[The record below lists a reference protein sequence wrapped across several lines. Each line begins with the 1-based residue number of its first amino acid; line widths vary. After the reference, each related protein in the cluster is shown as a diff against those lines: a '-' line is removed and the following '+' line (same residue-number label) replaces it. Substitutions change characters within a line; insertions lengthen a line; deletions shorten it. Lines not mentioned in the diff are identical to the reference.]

1 MVQAVET
8 TVIDGPLKGTTTMFS
23 TTNARARFA
32 PVIAALAIAAVLAAC
47 SAGAA
52 GQAPT
57 EPPAPAPTAVPA
69 PNTQAPATPAPV
81 PSEEPGTD
89 LLPIRVEL
97 DSTTGQDVY
106 VDILD
111 RSGFLKAATTGQPG
125 DGATVEPYTVQ
136 VENIDPRTLR
146 LSWTDYPIDNALSL
160 FVDPAGAG
168 LRFVLVQ
175 PAPSGPADAMGE
187 GRILELTFD
196 RDISAAQVE
205 SFLQEGLD
213 TPG

>member
-1 MVQAVET
+1 MS
-8 TVIDGPLKGTTTMFS
+8 S
-23 TTNARARFA
+23 TTNARPRLV
-32 PVIAALAIAAVLAAC
+32 PVIAALAAVLAAC
-47 SAGAA
+47 SAGGA

-81 PSEEPGTD
+81 PSEDPGSD
-89 LLPIRVEL
+89 LMPIRVEL

-111 RSGFLKAATTGQPG
+111 RTGSIKAATTGQPG
-125 DGATVEPYTVQ
+125 DEATVEPYTVE
-136 VENIDPRTLR
+136 VENIDARTLR

-160 FVDPAGAG
+160 VVDQAGAG
-168 LRFVLVQ
+168 VRFVLVQ

-196 RDISAAQVE
+196 RDISAALVE

>member
-1 MVQAVET
+1 MQRRRG
-8 TVIDGPLKGTTTMFS
+8 GPGSRRASGSRTDRGPRAEHPGPRDTRTS
-23 TTNARARFA
+23 PERGARQRPDADPRR
-32 PVIAALAIAAVLAAC
+32 
-47 SAGAA
+47 A
-52 GQAPT
+52 GQHDR
-57 EPPAPAPTAVPA
+57 
-69 PNTQAPATPAPV
+69 
-81 PSEEPGTD
+81 PGR
-89 LLPIRVEL
+89 LRRHP
-97 DSTTGQDVY
+97 
-106 VDILD
+106 
-111 RSGFLKAATTGQPG
+111 RSDWLLKAATTGQPG

-136 VENIDPRTLR
+136 VENIDARTLR

-160 FVDPAGAG
+160 FVDQAGAG

>member
-8 TVIDGPLKGTTTMFS
+8 TVIHGPLKGTTTMFS
-23 TTNARARFA
+23 TTNGRPRTV

-47 SAGAA
+47 SAGGA

-57 EPPAPAPTAVPA
+57 EPPVPAPTAVPA
-69 PNTQAPATPAPV
+69 NTQAPATPAPV
-81 PSEEPGTD
+81 QSEEPGSD

-111 RSGFLKAATTGQPG
+111 RSGFLKVATTGQPG

-187 GRILELTFD
+187 GRILELRFD
-196 RDISAAQVE
+196 RDISAGQVE
-205 SFLQEGLD
+205 SFLLEGLD

>member
-1 MVQAVET
+1 
-8 TVIDGPLKGTTTMFS
+8 MFS
-23 TTNARARFA
+23 TTNPRPRLA

-47 SAGAA
+47 SAGGA

-57 EPPAPAPTAVPA
+57 EPSAPAPTAVPA

-81 PSEEPGTD
+81 PSEEPSSD
-89 LLPIRVEL
+89 LMPIRVEL
-97 DSTTGQDVY
+97 DSTTGHYVY

-111 RSGFLKAATTGQPG
+111 RTGSIKTAMTGQPG

-136 VENIDPRTLR
+136 VENIDARTLR

-160 FVDPAGAG
+160 FVDQAGGG

-205 SFLQEGLD
+205 SILQEGLD